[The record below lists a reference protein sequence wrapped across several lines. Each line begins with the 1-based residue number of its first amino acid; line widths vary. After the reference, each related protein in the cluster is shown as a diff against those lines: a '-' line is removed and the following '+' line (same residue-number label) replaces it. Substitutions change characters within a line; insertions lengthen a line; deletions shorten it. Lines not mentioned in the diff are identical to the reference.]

1 MDESSVG
8 LASAMTLAE
17 VSRKAVQAYEL
28 WQSSPPS
35 EEADAL
41 LDAAMEELGH
51 AIAPPRSKEY
61 RDALR
66 RYEGAK

>member
-1 MDESSVG
+1 
-8 LASAMTLAE
+8 MTLHATA
-17 VSRKAVQAYEL
+17 RRAVLAYEAYRA
-28 WQSSPPS
+28 SPPS

-61 RDALR
+61 EDTLR